1 MATKTS
7 TTDELLKDVLRITPE
22 PYEYY
27 NEDKIHNLL
36 TADPLEYY
44 YFVKDELTDIA
55 KGDLQLELPTKQVF
69 SDPDAGSD
77 FRVMPCIIRGSGLV
91 RKTVKMV
98 GTNTLQ
104 KIIPDQITVGKAF
117 ALHPTENFVSH
128 IFEAC
133 LLSSA
138 RTGICS
144 TIAIDLLATTRK
156 KITIFGAGRV
166 GYYAAF
172 YAASLG
178 GVEEVSIIDLDK
190 ERAVKS
196 AKLLNSQFPSV
207 RFCAAD
213 KDTTTDTDILILATT
228 STTAVCSPPGLSAGL
243 IISLG
248 ADTDY
253 QTELSPEWA
262 KDSDISIDTKDC
274 RRFGDLRMWK
284 EKGLISTDRKTPELL
299 DLLREDRS
307 LADSTEKQRVFISTG
322 SALFDNL
329 TIGYLLSKSTDNS
342 K

>member
-1 MATKTS
+1 MD
-7 TTDELLKDVLRITPE
+7 TTEPTITDDLLQGVLRLTPE
-22 PYEYY
+22 PYEYFS
-27 NEDKIHNLL
+27 EARIHHLL
-36 TADPLEYY
+36 TTDPLKYY
-44 YFVKDELTDIA
+44 NSVKNELTEIA
-55 KGDLQLELPTKQVF
+55 EGRLQLELPAKQVF
-69 SDPDAGSD
+69 SDPGAGSD
-77 FRVMPCIIRGSGLV
+77 FRVMPCIIRGPELV

-104 KIIPDQITVGKAF
+104 KIIPGQITVGKAF
-117 ALHPTENFVSH
+117 ALHPSENFVSH

-178 GVEEVSIIDLDK
+178 GVSEVSIIDPDK
-190 ERAVKS
+190 DRAVKG
-196 AKLLNSQFPSV
+196 AELLNSQFPST
-207 RFCAAD
+207 RFCATERD
-213 KDTTTDTDILILATT
+213 KATSSDILILATT
-228 STTAVCSPPGLSAGL
+228 STTPICSPPLLGADL

-253 QTELSPEWA
+253 QTELSSKWA
-262 KDSDISIDTKDC
+262 GLADIFVDTKDC
-274 RRFGDLRMWK
+274 LRFGDLRMWK
-284 EKGLISTDRKTPELL
+284 EKGLLPSDQKIPELL
-299 DLLREDRS
+299 DLLREDPKP
-307 LADSTEKQRVFISTG
+307 ADITGKQKLFVSTG

-329 TIGYLLSKSTDNS
+329 TIGYLLADTC
-342 K
+342 